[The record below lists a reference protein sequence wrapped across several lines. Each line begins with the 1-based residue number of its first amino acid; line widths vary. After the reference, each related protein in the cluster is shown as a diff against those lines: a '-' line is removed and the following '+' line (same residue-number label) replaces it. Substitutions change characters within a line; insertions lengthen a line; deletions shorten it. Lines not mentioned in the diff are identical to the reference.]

1 MAKVHLLKK
10 FNARIYKFL
19 NEAIEQ
25 NDHTVLAVH
34 GEFEYPSNET
44 TDLIRAFVSK
54 DEIGVIL
61 SDTGQILDVFAGT
74 DNVARRARSMDLPK

>member
-1 MAKVHLLKK
+1 MAKVRLLKK

-25 NDHTVLAVH
+25 NDHTILAVH
-34 GEFEYPSNET
+34 GEFDYPSNET

-54 DEIGVIL
+54 DEIGVIV
-61 SDTGQILDVFAGT
+61 SDTGQILDVFTGV
-74 DNVARRARSMDLPK
+74 DNVSRGARSVDSSK